1 MRLRHHEL
9 SCTYVMI
16 KVVNETAV
24 LSRSYLKFMVDMP
37 RQIKKSTDKQEN
49 IASKQACV
57 WSKQTGV

>member
-1 MRLRHHEL
+1 MRHHEP

-24 LSRSYLKFMVDMP
+24 LSMSYLKFMVDMP
-37 RQIKKSTDKQEN
+37 TNQEVYGHTKN
-49 IASKQACV
+49 IANKQACV